1 MSILARFSPGSMTAD
16 QYDAVSEKLGSTGH
30 WPPDGLE
37 LHVCFGSGDALRVSE
52 VWESREKMEAFGA
65 VLMPILE
72 ENGIDVQSTPPEIL
86 DVHNLQAF
94 STSADLS

>member
-1 MSILARFSPGSMTAD
+1 MSILVRFSPSSMTAA
-16 QYDAVSEKLGSTGH
+16 QYDAVEEKLGSAGH

-65 VLMPILE
+65 VLMPILQE
-72 ENGIDVQSTPPEIL
+72 SGIDVQSTPPEFL

-94 STSADLS
+94 RTPADLS